1 MNKISDDILY
11 RVEKPARYIGGEL
24 NSYNKD
30 KNSVDI
36 RYAFCF
42 PDVYEVAMSHLGT
55 KILYHLMNERED
67 TFCER
72 CFAPWPD
79 MEKLLRENNIPLGT
93 LETKDS
99 LSEFDILGFTLQYE
113 MSYTNIL
120 NMLDMCNIPV
130 RASKR
135 GEEYPIIMMG
145 GPCAYNPEPL
155 YDIADVFILGE
166 GEEVTHDVLDVYKEM
181 KGKSKAEYLR
191 AISKIQGV
199 YVPSLYDVNYNEDGT
214 IKEMAPKYEDV
225 PKTVKKR
232 IVSDFNANNSPEK
245 FIVPYTEIIHDRIV
259 IETFRGC
266 TRGCRFCQAGMIY
279 RPVREK
285 TTEKLMEEIDVLV
298 KNTGYQ
304 EISLS
309 SLSICDYSNIQNL
322 IFSLIEKYGE
332 EKIGVS
338 IPSIRIDAFS
348 VDLIKEIQK
357 VRKTGLTFAPEAG
370 TQRMRDVIN
379 KGVTEEDLLR
389 SARNAFESGWST
401 IKLYFVIGLPYET
414 VEDVEGIAHLAEKV
428 VEEYFHVPRDVRKR
442 GLRVTVSTSILV
454 PKPFTPF
461 QWAPMNQVAEV
472 REKISSLRDAIKSK
486 AINYNWH
493 ESALSYLEAV
503 FARGDRKLCDVL
515 VKAFEKGARFDGW
528 NEYFNFELWQEAFEE
543 CGVYGEFY
551 AYRERSYDEILPWD
565 FIDIGVSKSYL
576 ISENEK
582 AKEMVLTPDCRERC
596 TGCGINTIFKEREC
610 FHGALFNKIH

>member
-1 MNKISDDILY
+1 
-11 RVEKPARYIGGEL
+11 
-24 NSYNKD
+24 
-30 KNSVDI
+30 
-36 RYAFCF
+36 
-42 PDVYEVAMSHLGT
+42 
-55 KILYHLMNERED
+55 
-67 TFCER
+67 
-72 CFAPWPD
+72 
-79 MEKLLRENNIPLGT
+79 
-93 LETKDS
+93 
-99 LSEFDILGFTLQYE
+99 
-113 MSYTNIL
+113 
-120 NMLDMCNIPV
+120 
-130 RASKR
+130 
-135 GEEYPIIMMG
+135 
-145 GPCAYNPEPL
+145 
-155 YDIADVFILGE
+155 
-166 GEEVTHDVLDVYKEM
+166 
-181 KGKSKAEYLR
+181 
-191 AISKIQGV
+191 
-199 YVPSLYDVNYNEDGT
+199 
-214 IKEMAPKYEDV
+214 
-225 PKTVKKR
+225 
-232 IVSDFNANNSPEK
+232 
-245 FIVPYTEIIHDRIV
+245 
-259 IETFRGC
+259 
-266 TRGCRFCQAGMIY
+266 
-279 RPVREK
+279 
-285 TTEKLMEEIDVLV
+285 
-298 KNTGYQ
+298 
-304 EISLS
+304 
-309 SLSICDYSNIQNL
+309 
-322 IFSLIEKYGE
+322 
-332 EKIGVS
+332 
-338 IPSIRIDAFS
+338 
-348 VDLIKEIQK
+348 
-357 VRKTGLTFAPEAG
+357 
-370 TQRMRDVIN
+370 MRDVIN

-461 QWAPMNQVAEV
+461 QWAPMNQVTEV

-543 CGVYGEFY
+543 CGVDGDFY

-596 TGCGINTIFKEREC
+596 TGCGINTSFKEREC